1 MWRLGFV
8 PDALNGFENVIVPE
22 SEPRDR
28 LSAVPP
34 RRIDARILQS
44 RLNGFKRMA
53 IYEIDGIAPE
63 LPGEDKCFVAENAT
77 VVGRVRIGV
86 DVSIWFGTVVRG
98 DNEWIEIGEGSNIQD
113 NSMLHADP
121 GKPLT
126 IGKNCTVGHKVIL
139 HGCTIEDD
147 CLIGMGAI
155 IMNGAIIRKGSV
167 VGAGAVITEDKEFAA
182 NSMIL
187 GAPAK
192 AIREV
197 KPEMQAGI
205 RRATMS
211 YVNKGRLYPK
221 ALRRID

>member
-1 MWRLGFV
+1 
-8 PDALNGFENVIVPE
+8 
-22 SEPRDR
+22 
-28 LSAVPP
+28 
-34 RRIDARILQS
+34 
-44 RLNGFKRMA
+44 MA
-53 IYEIDGIAPE
+53 IYEIDGVAPE
-63 LPGEDKCFVAENAT
+63 LPGVDKCFVAENAT
-77 VVGRVRIGV
+77 VIGRVRIGV

-155 IMNGAIIRKGSV
+155 IMNDVIIRKGSV
-167 VGAGAVITEDKEFAA
+167 VGAGAIITEGKEFPA

-192 AIREV
+192 VIREV
-197 KPEMQAGI
+197 APEMHAGI
-205 RRATMS
+205 RRATTS
-211 YVNKGRLYPK
+211 YANKIPVYNK
-221 ALRRID
+221 NLRRID